1 MKAVF
6 LDSGVID
13 PGDISWSSVE
23 AICDFVKYDDT
34 PEEQAHERLKKTRK
48 RSSLILFR
56 LQAN

>member
-34 PEEQAHERLKKTRK
+34 PEEQAHERLKDSEAVFTD
-48 RSSLILFR
+48 SFPIFS
-56 LQAN
+56 